1 MSYRGPNS
9 SRISGQ
15 FVGVQSYAG
24 ATAIWRHYLSTTTGT
39 GSAYWAGGGET
50 RTYAERVITALW
62 AAPQGNESRF
72 REVQLPAGQMM
83 AGDAVVS
90 TLVALG
96 PLDELIWNGVAYR
109 VEGDST
115 PTQIGGQVWY
125 RTILRRGDMTG

>member
-1 MSYRGPNS
+1 VSYRGPNS

-90 TLVALG
+90 TLVTLG
-96 PLDELIWNGVAYR
+96 PLDELVWNGVAYR

-115 PTQIGGQVWY
+115 PTRIGGQVWY
-125 RTILRRGDMTG
+125 RTVLRRGDTTG